1 MDFEASSI
9 PAQVYVQLL
18 QPNFIPKYT
27 RLSVQI
33 GHGFFGNI
41 FAALTRG
48 ARSVIAPTLT
58 KIGKS
63 VVQDVLSGEDF
74 QASSIKRTAGAVR
87 DLMEQSGEGRRR
99 RRKKNGRK
107 RIASLDKLKRRRRTK
122 KHYRKRTVRKSESS
136 RRKTRKKG
144 YARRKIGIPLSKLVQ
159 QKRLNPFAA

>member
-27 RLSVQI
+27 GVGVQI

-74 QASSIKRTAGAVR
+74 QASSFEKTAGAVR
-87 DLMEQSGEGRRR
+87 DLMAQSGEGRRR
-99 RRKKNGRK
+99 RRKRTGRK
-107 RIASLDKLKRRRRTK
+107 RTASLDEPKRRRKTK
-122 KHYRKRTVRKSESS
+122 KHHRKRTVRKSKSLGARSVRRDTHDARLEYRS
-136 RRKTRKKG
+136 RN
-144 YARRKIGIPLSKLVQ
+144 LFSKSV
-159 QKRLNPFAA
+159 